1 MIIHNIHG
9 GTGMS
14 KSIFKFASNDLR
26 NLLAVYKPEQLL
38 YAPIDVAKY
47 NHSAM
52 IVNLLG
58 EVIIPK
64 FDFPYNLHGIDFL
77 KNKLQSACDTSQAKK
92 LFLALESTGHYHENL
107 VASLIASGYDI
118 TIIRPIDSKNERD
131 NVHAKT
137 DAIDLAAIA
146 RVIIANKGTRSNM
159 PDAIYYNLQRASRT
173 HRQLTWQET
182 RVKNI
187 ITMLVDKTFNGL
199 WNPDNAIF
207 SDKWGKASLLFVSQY
222 PTPQQ
227 AIKIGDKRLAEFF
240 KKHNTKLGID
250 TADKIIAFA
259 KNTPARTLETM
270 ESDILAL
277 KANISVLETLT
288 SAILEQKKQM
298 VKYLVQTPGIY
309 LLSIPGLS
317 VVYAGDFTAEVGD
330 IHRFAYA
337 GQVISLAGTA
347 PRKYQS
353 GELDKANLPTSHKGK
368 NLLRMTVNQM
378 ALSLNTH
385 CPQFHKYYSDKLF
398 HYKDAPPKARTAT
411 ANRFI
416 KLAYAMMKNETLYCP
431 MTGNPLT
438 TRKEY
443 YESVW
448 DKMKEKLSDYLT
460 DDIPQDN
467 YLVKIQQQLEEK
479 YGITQKLKKTHS

>member
-1 MIIHNIHG
+1 
-9 GTGMS
+9 MS
-14 KSIFKFASNDLR
+14 KSIFKSASNDLK
-26 NLLAVYKPEQLL
+26 NLLAICKPEQLL

-58 EVIIPK
+58 EIIIPK

-77 KNKLQSACDTSQAKK
+77 KSKLQSACDISHAKK

-107 VASLIASGYDI
+107 VASLSLSGYDI

-146 RVIIANKGTRSNM
+146 KVIISNKGTRSNM
-159 PDAIYYNLQRASRT
+159 PDTVYYNLQRASRT
-173 HRQLTWQET
+173 HRQLTWQDT

-207 SDKWGKASLLFVSQY
+207 SDKWGKASLLFVEHY

-227 AIKIGDKRLAEFF
+227 AIKMGAKRLSEFF
-240 KKHNTKLGID
+240 KKHNTKLGIE
-250 TADKIIAFA
+250 TADKIIALA
-259 KNTPARTLETM
+259 KDTPARPLETM

-288 SAILEQKKQM
+288 SAIQQQKRQM
-298 VKYLVQTPGIY
+298 VKYLVQTPGTY
-309 LLSIPGLS
+309 LLSIPGIS

-337 GQVISLAGTA
+337 GQVVSLAGTA

-368 NLLRMTVNQM
+368 NLLRMTVNQI
-378 ALSLNTH
+378 ALSLNAH
-385 CPQFHKYYSDKLF
+385 CPEYHKYYSDKLF
-398 HYKDAPPKARTAT
+398 HYQDAPPKARTAT

-431 MTGNPLT
+431 RTGNPLT
-438 TRKEY
+438 TEKEY
-443 YESVW
+443 YQSVYR
-448 DKMKEKLSDYLT
+448 KVKEKLADYLS

-467 YLVKIQQQLEEK
+467 YISKIQHQLEEK
-479 YGITQKLKKTHS
+479 YGITQD

>member
-1 MIIHNIHG
+1 
-9 GTGMS
+9 MS
-14 KSIFKFASNDLR
+14 KSIFKFAFSDLR
-26 NLLAVYKPEQLL
+26 NLLDNCKPEQLL

-77 KNKLQSACDTSQAKK
+77 KNKLQSACDISQAKK

-107 VASLIASGYDI
+107 VASLSLSGYDI

-137 DAIDLAAIA
+137 DAIDLSAIA
-146 RVIIANKGTRSNM
+146 KVIISNKGTRSNM

-187 ITMLVDKTFNGL
+187 ITMLVDKTFTGL

-207 SDKWGKASLLFVSQY
+207 SDKWGKASLLFVEHY

-227 AIKIGDKRLAEFF
+227 TIKMGAKRISEFF
-240 KKHNTKLGID
+240 KKHNTKLNID
-250 TADKIIAFA
+250 TAETIIALA
-259 KNTPARTLETM
+259 KNTPSRPLDVM

-288 SAILEQKKQM
+288 STIQQQKKQM
-298 VKYLVQTPGIY
+298 VKYLVQTPGVY
-309 LLSIPGLS
+309 LLSIPGIS
-317 VVYAGDFTAEVGD
+317 VVYASDFTAEVGD

-368 NLLRMTVNQM
+368 NLLRMTVNQI

-385 CPQFHKYYSDKLF
+385 CPEFHKYYSDKLF
-398 HYKDAPPKARTAT
+398 HYQDAPPKARTAT

-416 KLAYAMMKNETLYCP
+416 KLAYAMMKNETLYYSK
-431 MTGNPLT
+431 TRNPLT
-438 TRKEY
+438 TQKEY

-448 DKMKEKLSDYLT
+448 SKMKEKLSDYLT
-460 DDIPQDN
+460 DDIPQNN
-467 YLVKIQQQLEEK
+467 YFTRIQNQLGEQ
-479 YGITQKLKKTHS
+479 YGTNQ

>member
-1 MIIHNIHG
+1 
-9 GTGMS
+9 MS

-77 KNKLQSACDTSQAKK
+77 KNKLQSACNTSQAKK

-270 ESDILAL
+270 ESDILAF
-277 KANISVLETLT
+277 NYPEG
-288 SAILEQKKQM
+288 IL
-298 VKYLVQTPGIY
+298 
-309 LLSIPGLS
+309 
-317 VVYAGDFTAEVGD
+317 
-330 IHRFAYA
+330 
-337 GQVISLAGTA
+337 
-347 PRKYQS
+347 
-353 GELDKANLPTSHKGK
+353 
-368 NLLRMTVNQM
+368 
-378 ALSLNTH
+378 
-385 CPQFHKYYSDKLF
+385 
-398 HYKDAPPKARTAT
+398 
-411 ANRFI
+411 
-416 KLAYAMMKNETLYCP
+416 
-431 MTGNPLT
+431 
-438 TRKEY
+438 
-443 YESVW
+443 
-448 DKMKEKLSDYLT
+448 
-460 DDIPQDN
+460 
-467 YLVKIQQQLEEK
+467 
-479 YGITQKLKKTHS
+479 

>member
-1 MIIHNIHG
+1 MPN
-9 GTGMS
+9 
-14 KSIFKFASNDLR
+14 SIFKFASNDLR
-26 NLLAVYKPEQLL
+26 NVLADCKLEQLL

-52 IVNLLG
+52 IVNFLG
-58 EVIIPK
+58 DVIIPK

-77 KNKLQSACDTSQAKK
+77 KNKLKSACETSQAKK
-92 LFLALESTGHYHENL
+92 LFIAMESTGHYHENL
-107 VASLIASGYDI
+107 LASLVASGYDVA
-118 TIIRPIDSKNERD
+118 IIRPIDSKNERD

-159 PDAIYYNLQRASRT
+159 PDTVYYNLQRASRT
-173 HRQLTWQET
+173 HRQMTWQET

-199 WNPDNAIF
+199 WNPENAIF
-207 SDKWGKASLLFVSQY
+207 ADKWGKASLLFVTHY

-227 AIKIGDKRLAEFF
+227 AIKMGTKRLSEFF

-250 TADKIIAFA
+250 TAEKIIAFA

-298 VKYLVQTPGIY
+298 VKYLVQTPGTY
-309 LLSIPGLS
+309 LLSIPGIS

-337 GQVISLAGTA
+337 GQVVSLAGTA

-368 NLLRMTVNQM
+368 NLLRMTVNQI
-378 ALSLNTH
+378 ALSLNAH
-385 CPQFHKYYSDKLF
+385 CPEYHKYYSDKLF
-398 HYKDAPPKARTAT
+398 HYQDAPPKARTAT

-431 MTGNPLT
+431 RTGNPLT
-438 TRKEY
+438 TENDY
-443 YESVW
+443 YQSVY
-448 DKMKEKLSDYLT
+448 KKVKEKLADYLS

-467 YLVKIQQQLEEK
+467 YLSKIQHQLEEK
-479 YGITQKLKKTHS
+479 YGINQ